1 MKVTPIKTHKITV
14 DDTNLIKVLDRY
26 LPRLKDKSVI
36 AVTSKIVAICEGRI
50 VKIGQVDKD
59 KLIEKE
65 SERYLPRHDNKYHVS
80 LTITRGQL
88 VATAGIDESNG
99 DGYYILWPKN
109 PQKTAN
115 LLRAYLKK
123 KFRLSHLGV
132 IITDS
137 VTTPLRMGVTGMAI
151 SHSGFSS
158 LNNYIGEPDIFGR
171 KLEFTKVSVMN
182 GLAAAAVVVTG
193 EGKEQTPLSIIEDVP
208 FIQFQD
214 RNPTGKELADLK
226 IVLKDDLYASMLTKV
241 KWLSGKKKTK

>member
-1 MKVTPIKTHKITV
+1 MKVTPIKTHKITIE
-14 DDTNLIKVLDRY
+14 DTDLIKVLERY
-26 LPRLKDKSVI
+26 LPKLKEKSVI
-36 AVTSKIVAICEGRI
+36 AVTSKIVAICEGRLI
-50 VKIGQVDKD
+50 KIGLVNKD
-59 KLIEKE
+59 KLIELE
-65 SERYLPRHDNKYHVS
+65 SERYLPRNENKYHVS
-80 LTITRGQL
+80 LTIARGHL

-109 PQKTAN
+109 PQRTAN
-115 LLRAYLKK
+115 LLRAYFKK

-137 VTTPLRMGVTGMAI
+137 VTTPLRMGVTGIAI

-158 LNNYIGEPDIFGR
+158 LNSYIGEPDIFGR

-193 EGKEQTPLSIIEDVP
+193 EGKEQTPLAVVEDVP
-208 FIQFQD
+208 FIHFQD
-214 RNPTGKELADLK
+214 RNPTSKELADLK

-241 KWLSGKKKTK
+241 KWLLGKQKAK